1 MQPACRAAYRLFTAA
16 NAASIAKETAM
27 TTSRTDMLR
36 LGAVAAAVAAALS
49 LAACNRAD
57 EPTAGQRVDGA
68 VADAKQAAQE
78 AKQAGAQAA
87 DTVKDGAM
95 DATITTKIN
104 AALAAD
110 DKLSAIKIDVD
121 TRDGRVTLNGS
132 APDAVSR
139 ERATTLAAA
148 VEGVSSVDNRLAVK
162 SN

>member
-1 MQPACRAAYRLFTAA
+1 
-16 NAASIAKETAM
+16 M
-27 TTSRTDMLR
+27 TTSRTHMLR

-162 SN
+162 TN

>member
-1 MQPACRAAYRLFTAA
+1 
-16 NAASIAKETAM
+16 M
-27 TTSRTDMLR
+27 TTQRTDMLR
-36 LGAVAAAVAAALS
+36 LGAVTAAVAAALS

-57 EPTAGQRVDGA
+57 ESTAGQRVDGA
-68 VADAKQAAQE
+68 VADARKATKDAAQE
-78 AKQAGAQAA
+78 VKQAGAQAA
-87 DTVKDGAM
+87 DTVKSGAM

-121 TRDGRVTLNGS
+121 TSNGRVVLNGS

-139 ERATTLAAA
+139 ERATTLAAG